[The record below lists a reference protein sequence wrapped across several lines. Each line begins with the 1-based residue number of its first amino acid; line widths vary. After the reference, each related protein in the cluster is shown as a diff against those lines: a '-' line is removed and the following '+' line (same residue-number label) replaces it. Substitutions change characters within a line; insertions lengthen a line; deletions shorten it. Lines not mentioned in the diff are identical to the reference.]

1 MFALHDQRF
10 RDILLLALGFFGL
23 LWFFIDMKNH
33 HPLTSIEYLMDES
46 KAVATADSIYFN
58 WEYKQE
64 NLKKRATVNA
74 NEDLINQIQAQY
86 GRQKYLSNSESENYQ
101 VLPLYTWAIEE
112 FRVTG
117 ENIETA
123 VEFDI
128 SKEGE
133 LVAFK
138 VSDEVIE
145 RQTPFNRK
153 LIRQA
158 FLEQISGSL
167 QKEDSIIT
175 QLVDFQHLR
184 NTSIN
189 IYQQLLISGEAEQ
202 TNFVWQGAERYLKN
216 SYWKRFNFKKDSLS
230 FDDDGTV
237 RYARLFFTSLD
248 TVMGVVPK
256 VEIEL
261 LPAGSIR
268 EMSYT
273 LENELPET
281 KGWSST
287 RSNMVLGIL
296 LIFVIWLLT
305 SFYLR
310 IKARAIDTRPA
321 LIVAIVTGFLV
332 PLFFLLRL
340 SKTLDVSLEAEQ
352 LSNLFNQFLTFG
364 VVGAVTAISFFVAT
378 AVSDSITRQYWPEQ
392 LKTWDLVRQGMFK
405 NKPVGWAIIRA
416 ICIGAFLVGFITLM
430 LALFPATFIDG
441 DVNFVQNE
449 FVFSPIANIILTL
462 LLSLATVVLI
472 FMIIGNQVYSATGKK
487 WLIPIISAMLL
498 GIVEPVPIS
507 INPIEYSI
515 LFNMVIGFMMGL
527 FYLQFDFVTIALG
540 YFIFLNFLTTIQ
552 GWIVMNSP
560 DSPLF
565 VGYIFTLV
573 FLSVLALYFLMTGE
587 DKDNL
592 PDYIPDYIE
601 DQAKEQR
608 VLQELDIAR
617 NVQVA
622 FLPEETP
629 KIPGFDTSAICIP
642 AQETGGDYYD
652 IICLDDE
659 KAAIAIGDVS
669 GKGIQAAFYMTFAK
683 GVIHSL
689 CSIFPSP
696 KMMMFRVNKLFNQNA
711 TRGTFISM
719 IYGVLDIKKSTFTYI
734 RAGHNPMLYK
744 KVDGTILWMQ
754 PPGVALGMAKGEA
767 FNTVSVEDKIEL
779 SKGDVLVLYTDG
791 ITEAQNE
798 QGEFYDEKRL
808 KKLLKRE
815 KTNSSKELRDL
826 IIEDVR
832 TFIGDERQF
841 DDMTLVV
848 IKA

>member
-23 LWFFIDMKNH
+23 LWFFIDLKNH

-46 KAVATADSIYFN
+46 KALATADSIYFN
-58 WEYKQE
+58 WDYKPE
-64 NLKKRATVNA
+64 DLKKRATVNA

-86 GRQKYLSNSESENYQ
+86 GRQKYLSNTESENYQ

-112 FRVTG
+112 FRVSG
-117 ENIETA
+117 EEVETA

-128 SKEGE
+128 SKNGE

-138 VSDEVIE
+138 VSDEVIA

-153 LIRQA
+153 LIRQS
-158 FLEQISGSL
+158 FPKNVFGDIQR
-167 QKEDSIIT
+167 EDSVIA
-175 QLVDFQHLR
+175 QLIDFQHIR
-184 NTSIN
+184 TSPMN
-189 IYQQLLISGEAEQ
+189 IYEMLLLDQEDEQ
-202 TNFVWQGAERYLKN
+202 NNFVWRGAEWYLKN
-216 SYWKRFNFKKDSLS
+216 SYWKRFNFQKDSLS

-248 TVMGVVPK
+248 TLMGVVPK
-256 VEIEL
+256 VEIEI

-268 EMSYT
+268 EMRYT
-273 LENELPET
+273 LEHDLPEIA
-281 KGWSST
+281 GWNPI
-287 RSNMVLGIL
+287 RSNVILGFL
-296 LIFVIWLLT
+296 LIFIIWLLT

-310 IKARAIDTRPA
+310 IKARAIDTKPA

-340 SKTLDVSLEAEQ
+340 SKTLDVGLEAEQ
-352 LSNLFNQFLTFG
+352 ISNLFNQFLTFG
-364 VVGAVTAISFFVAT
+364 VLGAITAISFFVAT

-392 LKTWDLVRQGMFK
+392 LKTWDLVRRGMFK
-405 NKPVGWAIIRA
+405 NKPVGWAIMRA
-416 ICIGAFLVGFITLM
+416 LCIGAFLVGLLTML
-430 LALFPATFIDG
+430 LALFPGTYIDG
-441 DVNFVQNE
+441 DVHFVQNE
-449 FVFSPIANIILTL
+449 YVFSPIANIILTM
-462 LLSLATVVLI
+462 LLSLATVVLV
-472 FMIIGNQVYSATGKK
+472 FMIIGNQVYSLTGKK
-487 WLIPIISAMLL
+487 WLIPILGAIFL
-498 GIVEPVPIS
+498 GIVEPIPFS
-507 INPIEYSI
+507 INPMEYAI
-515 LFNMVIGFMMGL
+515 GFNMLIGFLLGL
-527 FYLQFDFVTIALG
+527 LYIQFDFVTIALG
-540 YFIFLNFLTTIQ
+540 YFIFSNFLTTIQ
-552 GWIVMNSP
+552 GWIVQNSP
-560 DSPLF
+560 DAP
-565 VGYIFTLV
+565 IFLGFIITLIG
-573 FLSVLALYFLMTGE
+573 LSAMALYFLITGE

-617 NVQVA
+617 NVQTA
-622 FLPEETP
+622 FLPEQTP
-629 KIPGFDTSAICIP
+629 EIPGFDTSAICIP

-652 IICLDDE
+652 IICLDDD

-719 IYGVLDIKKSTFTYI
+719 IYGVLDIKNSTFTYI

-744 KVDGTILWMQ
+744 KADGTILWMQ
-754 PPGVALGMAKGEA
+754 PPGVALGMAKGET
-767 FNTVSVEDKIEL
+767 FNKVSVEDKIDL

-798 QGEFYDEKRL
+798 SGEFYDEKRL

-826 IIEDVR
+826 IVEDVR

>member
-33 HPLTSIEYLMDES
+33 HPLTSVESLMDES
-46 KAVATADSIYFN
+46 KALATADSIYFD
-58 WEYKQE
+58 WEYKPE
-64 NLKKRATVNA
+64 NLKKRAVVNA
-74 NEDLINQIQAQY
+74 NEDLINQIQAEY
-86 GRQKYLSNSESENYQ
+86 GRQKYLSNTDTENYQ
-101 VLPLYTWAIEE
+101 ALPLYTWAIQE
-112 FRVTG
+112 FRVSG
-117 ENIETA
+117 DNVETA

-128 SKEGE
+128 SKDGE
-133 LVAFK
+133 LVAFQ
-138 VSDEVIE
+138 VSDEVIA
-145 RQTPFNRK
+145 RQTPVNRK
-153 LIRQA
+153 LIRLA
-158 FLEQISGSL
+158 FPKIILGNAQR
-167 QKEDSIIT
+167 EDSVIA
-175 QLVDFQHLR
+175 QLIDFQHIR
-184 NTSIN
+184 TSPMN
-189 IYQQLLISGEAEQ
+189 IYEMLLIDEEENQ
-202 TNFVWQGAERYLKN
+202 NNFVWKGAELYLKN

-256 VEIEL
+256 VEIEM

-273 LENELPET
+273 LEHDLPELE
-281 KGWSST
+281 GWNTT
-287 RSNMVLGIL
+287 RSNIILGML
-296 LIFVIWLLT
+296 LVFAVWLLT

-321 LIVAIVTGFLV
+321 LIVAIISGFLF
-332 PLFFLLRL
+332 PLLFLLEL
-340 SKTLDVSLEAEQ
+340 AKTLEVSLEVEQ
-352 LSNLFNQFLTFG
+352 ISNLFNQFLSFG
-364 VVGAVTAISFFVAT
+364 IIGAVTAVSFFIGT
-378 AVSDSITRQYWPEQ
+378 AVSDSITRQFWPDQ
-392 LKTWDLVRQGMFK
+392 LKTWDLVRRGMFK

-416 ICIGAFLVGFITLM
+416 LCIGSFLIGLLTLLFLAFPD
-430 LALFPATFIDG
+430 AYIDG
-441 DVNFVQNE
+441 DINFVQNR
-449 FVFSPIANIILTL
+449 FVFSPIANIIITMLY
-462 LLSLATVVLI
+462 SLGTVVLVY
-472 FMIIGNQVYSATGKK
+472 MIIGNQLYSITNKK
-487 WLIPIISAMLL
+487 WLVPLAGAILFAL
-498 GIVEPVPIS
+498 VEPIMFEF
-507 INPIEYSI
+507 NPSSYSMA
-515 LFNMVIGFMMGL
+515 FNLVVGFMMGM
-527 FYLQFDFVTIALG
+527 FYIYFDFVTVFLG
-540 YFIFLNFLTTIQ
+540 YFIFTNYLTTIQ
-552 GWIVMNSP
+552 GWLVDNSP
-560 DSPLF
+560 DAPIFIGF
-565 VGYIFTLV
+565 VLTLIGLGV
-573 FLSVLALYFLMTGE
+573 VAVYFLVTGE
-587 DKDNL
+587 EKDNL

-622 FLPEETP
+622 FLPEQTP
-629 KIPGFDTSAICIP
+629 EIPGFDTSAICIP

-659 KAAIAIGDVS
+659 KVAIAIGDVS

-719 IYGVLDIKKSTFTYI
+719 IYGVLDVKERSFTYI

-744 KVDGTILWMQ
+744 KADGTILWMQ
-754 PPGVALGMAKGEA
+754 PKGVALGMAKGEI
-767 FNTVSVEDKIEL
+767 FNKVSVEDKIDL
-779 SKGDVLVLYTDG
+779 AKGDVLVLYTDG

-798 QGEFYDEKRL
+798 SGEFYDEKRL

-815 KTNSSKELRDL
+815 KTNTSKELRDL
-826 IIEDVR
+826 IIKDVR